1 MLFTGDAVR
10 VGDIEEIQKLSQL
23 LDTMENTAKSKE
35 LQLWIE
41 RSQLLIEYPEYY
53 ESSYWGLCSKFV
65 YEI

>member
-1 MLFTGDAVR
+1 
-10 VGDIEEIQKLSQL
+10 
-23 LDTMENTAKSKE
+23 MENTAKSKE